1 MVLAV
6 DIGNTNIVMGCFESD
21 RILFV
26 ERLSTN
32 QQSTALEYAIML
44 KNILEIHSIDMSDFR
59 GGIISSVVP
68 SVTLTM
74 KEAMERLIKKRIM
87 VVGPGIKTG
96 LKINLTAWKRQSC
109 RRSCGD
115 KPLPCAYH
123 NDRYG
128 HCYYHISNRQGKEFH
143 RRNDNTGT

>member
-68 SVTLTM
+68 SVTLSDERG
-74 KEAMERLIKKRIM
+74 KERLIKKRIM
-87 VVGPGIKTG
+87 VVRTWNK
-96 LKINLTAWKRQSC
+96 
-109 RRSCGD
+109 D
-115 KPLPCAYH
+115 
-123 NDRYG
+123 
-128 HCYYHISNRQGKEFH
+128 
-143 RRNDNTGT
+143 GT

>member
-44 KNILEIHSIDMSDFR
+44 KNILEIHSIDMSDFSAVCYPHDER
-59 GGIISSVVP
+59 GNG
-68 SVTLTM
+68 
-74 KEAMERLIKKRIM
+74 EAYQKAHHGGR
-87 VVGPGIKTG
+87 
-96 LKINLTAWKRQSC
+96 AW
-109 RRSCGD
+109 D
-115 KPLPCAYH
+115 K
-123 NDRYG
+123 DW
-128 HCYYHISNRQGKEFH
+128 
-143 RRNDNTGT
+143 T

>member
-87 VVGPGIKTG
+87 VVGPGI
-96 LKINLTAWKRQSC
+96 
-109 RRSCGD
+109 RRD
-115 KPLPCAYH
+115 L
-123 NDRYG
+123 R
-128 HCYYHISNRQGKEFH
+128 
-143 RRNDNTGT
+143 

>member
-59 GGIISSVVP
+59 GGIISVRCAFCYAYYERGYG
-68 SVTLTM
+68 
-74 KEAMERLIKKRIM
+74 EAHQKAHHGGR
-87 VVGPGIKTG
+87 T
-96 LKINLTAWKRQSC
+96 
-109 RRSCGD
+109 
-115 KPLPCAYH
+115 
-123 NDRYG
+123 
-128 HCYYHISNRQGKEFH
+128 
-143 RRNDNTGT
+143 RNKDGA

>member
-96 LKINLTAWKRQSC
+96 
-109 RRSCGD
+109 
-115 KPLPCAYH
+115 
-123 NDRYG
+123 RYG
-128 HCYYHISNRQGKEFH
+128 RVDTHTSPELAVTPAEEEWKAARMGWPL
-143 RRNDNTGT
+143 

>member
-44 KNILEIHSIDMSDFR
+44 KNRFQGRHNLVRRAFCYAHYER
-59 GGIISSVVP
+59 GYG
-68 SVTLTM
+68 
-74 KEAMERLIKKRIM
+74 EAYQKAHHGGRTWNK
-87 VVGPGIKTG
+87 
-96 LKINLTAWKRQSC
+96 
-109 RRSCGD
+109 
-115 KPLPCAYH
+115 
-123 NDRYG
+123 DR
-128 HCYYHISNRQGKEFH
+128 
-143 RRNDNTGT
+143 T

>member
-59 GGIISSVVP
+59 GGIGRAVCYP
-68 SVTLTM
+68 HD
-74 KEAMERLIKKRIM
+74 ER
-87 VVGPGIKTG
+87 
-96 LKINLTAWKRQSC
+96 
-109 RRSCGD
+109 GD
-115 KPLPCAYH
+115 GKAYQKAH
-123 NDRYG
+123 HGGRT
-128 HCYYHISNRQGKEFH
+128 
-143 RRNDNTGT
+143 RNKDGT